1 LLFSIDPEPKDFP
14 LSYLFTDSMRQHS
27 TVVLFLFNWARI
39 EAFLTYSVAKSSL
52 NVGTGAILRPLPA
65 TGTEYRRVSSRVK
78 ESNMQD
84 DILLLTENVDSYY
97 LSLDMSM
104 NSSIDGTSLTEC
116 LPSMPPNNLLT
127 FNTND
132 DAINAILM
140 ASEEAV
146 VAAEAT
152 LNAVVLPTSMESA
165 TQEYPTDV
173 SSANVQASSTLAV
186 DASSVAAPSVAKILL
201 FAIPAIGVWLCNP
214 LLSLIDTSAVGML
227 SGTIQQAALNP
238 AVAVTDYSALLMAF
252 MYTGTTNLIAAAQV
266 QDRNDVAAPRTSRTL
281 VGVLKLST
289 FVGLGI
295 GLFLLVGAST
305 LLRTLIGNDG
315 ISPAVFDAAMKYVR
329 IRALGMPAAAL
340 IGSAQAACLGMQDI
354 KSPLYVLL
362 AAAVVNFAGD
372 MLFVG
377 STHPWIG
384 GAAGAAWST
393 VFSQYAAAS
402 MFVYWLR
409 HKGLPK
415 ESRPSDTPSKSL
427 NLSSAIFEL
436 TSSSVTLAHTS
447 RRRRFVNAVRS
458 FVSSKDEIATTETK
472 TSRGFLEGKL
482 RKRDLISFPSRRTL
496 KDFAPFVIPV
506 TLTVIGRLSGY
517 VSMSHVVSSSLGTV
531 SMAAQQ
537 VLVSL
542 FYCLCPIADSL
553 SLTAQ
558 SFFPAIFESD
568 VGPNR
573 SRAMKQT
580 TTTFFKAGGVFG
592 AAMVAAVRFIPLLSG
607 FFTADPN
614 VISLVNMVVPYL
626 MGFFAVHGF
635 VCATEGLLLGRKD
648 LGFLGRMYAG
658 FFGVVPLLM
667 LRVKTAALLAKGNS
681 IINLTSVWK
690 IFVGYQ
696 LFRASAW
703 SVRVLFLQRQTEK
716 EAPLDQLVV
725 SVTP

>member
-1 LLFSIDPEPKDFP
+1 
-14 LSYLFTDSMRQHS
+14 MRCFF
-27 TVVLFLFNWARI
+27 TVVLLLLEWARI
-39 EAFLTYSVAKSSL
+39 EAFLTSFGTRSSL
-52 NVGTGAILRPLPA
+52 NLGPSAILRPAPSVSRQ
-65 TGTEYRRVSSRVK
+65 YRRVSSHTR
-78 ESNMQD
+78 ESNIQG
-84 DILLLTENVDSYY
+84 DILLSSEDVSSYN
-97 LSLDMSM
+97 LSLDTDI
-104 NSSIDGTSLTEC
+104 NSYTDGPDLTQSRPPV
-116 LPSMPPNNLLT
+116 LPNNLMT
-127 FNTND
+127 FTTND
-132 DAINAILM
+132 DAINAILA
-140 ASEEAV
+140 ASGEAV
-146 VAAEAT
+146 AAAEAT
-152 LNAVVLPTSMESA
+152 LSAVVLPASTDA
-165 TQEYPTDV
+165 ALLVPPTDELTTNAPS
-173 SSANVQASSTLAV
+173 SSAITADT
-186 DASSVAAPSVAKILL
+186 SSVTAPSVAKILL

-266 QDRNDVAAPRTSRTL
+266 QDRNDAAAPKTSRTL
-281 VGVLKLST
+281 IGVLKLST

-295 GLFLLVGAST
+295 GLALLFGANT

-362 AAAVVNFAGD
+362 AAAVVNFVGD

-384 GAAGAAWST
+384 GAAGAAWAT
-393 VFSQYAAAS
+393 VFSQYAAAA
-402 MFVYWLR
+402 MFFYWLR
-409 HKGLPK
+409 HKSIPK
-415 ESRPSDTPSKSL
+415 EPRPRSL
-427 NLSSAIFEL
+427 NLSNAIFEL
-436 TSSSVTLAHTS
+436 MSSTATLAQTS
-447 RRRRFVNAVRS
+447 RRRRFADAVRS
-458 FVSSKDEIATTETK
+458 FLSSKEEGAKTETK
-472 TSRGFLEGKL
+472 TTRGFLEGKL

-496 KDFAPFVIPV
+496 IDFAPFVIPV

-542 FYCLCPIADSL
+542 FYCLTPVADSL

-558 SFFPAIFESD
+558 SFFPAIFESA

-580 TTTFFKAGGVFG
+580 TSTFFKAGGVFG
-592 AAMVAAVRFIPLLSG
+592 AAMVAAVSFVPLLSG
-607 FFTADPN
+607 FFTSDPN

-658 FFGVVPLLM
+658 FFAVVPFLM

-696 LFRASAW
+696 LFRAAAW
-703 SVRVLFLQRQTEK
+703 SVRLLFLQRQTEK
-716 EAPLDQLVV
+716 EAPLNKLTV

>member
-1 LLFSIDPEPKDFP
+1 MSFG
-14 LSYLFTDSMRQHS
+14 T
-27 TVVLFLFNWARI
+27 NN
-39 EAFLTYSVAKSSL
+39 EAV
-52 NVGTGAILRPLPA
+52 
-65 TGTEYRRVSSRVK
+65 
-78 ESNMQD
+78 
-84 DILLLTENVDSYY
+84 
-97 LSLDMSM
+97 
-104 NSSIDGTSLTEC
+104 
-116 LPSMPPNNLLT
+116 
-127 FNTND
+127 
-132 DAINAILM
+132 NAILA
-140 ASEEAV
+140 ASGEAV
-146 VAAEAT
+146 AAAEAT
-152 LNAVVLPTSMESA
+152 FSAAATMSETSVNPTKDRTPAES
-165 TQEYPTDV
+165 
-173 SSANVQASSTLAV
+173 SSTAILA
-186 DASSVAAPSVAKILL
+186 DTSVAAPSVAKVLL

-252 MYTGTTNLIAAAQV
+252 MYTGTTNLMAAAQL
-266 QDRNDVAAPRTSRTL
+266 QDRQDAAAPRTSATL

-295 GLFLLVGAST
+295 GLFLLLGANT

-354 KSPLYVLL
+354 QSPLYVLL
-362 AAAVVNFAGD
+362 AAAVVNFVGD

-384 GAAGAAWST
+384 GAAGAAWAT
-393 VFSQYAAAS
+393 VFSQYAAAA

-415 ESRPSDTPSKSL
+415 LPRPRSHTPSTNKL
-427 NLSSAIFEL
+427 NLSNAIFEL
-436 TSSSVTLAHTS
+436 MSPTATSAHTS
-447 RRRRFVNAVRS
+447 RRKRFIDSVRS
-458 FVSSKDEIATTETK
+458 FLTPKDQVPKKETK
-472 TSRGFLEGKL
+472 TTQGFLEGKL
-482 RKRDLISFPSRRTL
+482 RKRDLLTFPSRRTL
-496 KDFAPFVIPV
+496 NDFAPFVIPV
-506 TLTVIGRLSGY
+506 TLTVVGRLSGY

-558 SFFPAIFESD
+558 SFFPAIHESAI
-568 VGPNR
+568 GPNR

-580 TTTFFKAGGVFG
+580 ASTFFKAGGVFG
-592 AAMVAAVRFIPLLSG
+592 AAMVAAVSFVPLLSG
-607 FFTADPN
+607 FFTADPH

-658 FFGVVPLLM
+658 FFGIVPLLM
-667 LRVKTAALLAKGNS
+667 LRVKTAALMAKESGM
-681 IINLTSVWK
+681 INLTSVWK

-703 SVRVLFLQRQTEK
+703 SVRVLFLQRQAEK
-716 EAPLDQLVV
+716 EAPLNQQVAL
-725 SVTP
+725 VTP